1 MIILKLGG
9 SLITDK
15 SKQFEVRRDVLER
28 LAQEIKEGTE
38 DELIIVHG
46 GGSFGHPVADK
57 YSLQEGFKNK
67 EQIEGI
73 VQTRK
78 AMGELS
84 RSVINAFHEHKLPVV
99 AIQPSAN
106 ITCKGGRI
114 EEIDIEL
121 IKRFLKL
128 GTIPVL
134 FGDVVLDKDLGFCI
148 LSGDQITTFL
158 AEKFKADRVILA
170 ADVDGV
176 YDKNPK
182 KNSGAKLIPEIASTD
197 EDILNRLKTQEGD
210 VTGGIKGK
218 LQEIINL
225 AKSGTQSQIINAMVP
240 DRLKKALS
248 GEEVTGTVVS

>member
-15 SKQFEVRRDVLER
+15 SKQFAVREEVLQR
-28 LAQEIKEGTE
+28 LAQEIKEAAI

-46 GGSFGHPVADK
+46 GGSFGHPIADR
-57 YSLQEGFKNK
+57 YDLQEGFKNQ

-78 AMGELS
+78 AMDELS

-106 ITCKGGRI
+106 ITCKSGRI
-114 EEIDIEL
+114 EDINTDV
-121 IKRFLKL
+121 IKKFLEL

-134 FGDVVLDKDLGFCI
+134 FGDVVLDIDLGFCI
-148 LSGDQITTFL
+148 LSGDQIISFL
-158 AEKFKADRVILA
+158 AEKFEADRVILA

-176 YDKNPK
+176 FDKNPK
-182 KNSGAKLIPEIASTD
+182 KFDDAKLMPEIKSTD
-197 EDILNRLKTQEGD
+197 AGVLDRLKTQEGD

-218 LQEIINL
+218 LAEIMAL
-225 AKSGTQSQIINAMVP
+225 AKKGTPSQIINALEP
-240 DRLKKALS
+240 KRLEKALR